1 MLPSMFGMGGSEII
15 VILVIALIFLGPD
28 KLPDATKQISKGIR
42 DLRRATRE
50 IQSTIEADEHIGG
63 ALRDIKSALRGEDPA
78 ERPKVVRQPALVD
91 PTTPSSDDEYP
102 EHDEN
107 GNLIAPV
114 SVKTV
119 AAVTAAAAPTAVVD
133 SDATV
138 PTPAPVGVRLPVTAG
153 EADHDDDLTGK
164 STADERELAD
174 GVQLAGVIKPAFEP
188 IPRQTPAVV
197 TSNGT
202 EDSKSNHG

>member
-50 IQSTIEADEHIGG
+50 IQSTIESDEHIGG
-63 ALRDIKSALRGEDPA
+63 AIRDIKSALRGEDPV
-78 ERPKVVRQPALVD
+78 ERPKAVRQPALVD
-91 PTTPSSDDEYP
+91 PTTPSLDDDYP

-114 SVKTV
+114 SVKTM
-119 AAVTAAAAPTAVVD
+119 AGVTAAASVPTVVVD
-133 SDATV
+133 GDATV
-138 PTPAPVGVRLPVTAG
+138 PTPAPVGVRLPITAG
-153 EADHDDDLTGK
+153 EADHDDDLSGK

-174 GVQLAGVIKPAFEP
+174 GALLASVIKPALAP
-188 IPRQTPAVV
+188 IPRETPAV
-197 TSNGT
+197 TPT
-202 EDSKSNHG
+202 TTDAPKSNHG